1 MLDNEQFIS
10 KDIRK
15 FAFLL
20 FKYKTTMRKKLLFLF
35 ALVALIS
42 SVLFIRTDEKTS
54 MDSLREKHVEFLD
67 THAYNETMKLSRTAR
82 KAQGLPPNAYFE
94 QQYLL
99 EMNPRTGKTDFEK
112 KFLLQE
118 ELFRNKKF
126 EKNVPG
132 TDDNAWVERGPTN
145 VPGRTR
151 AILFDPN
158 DASNERV
165 FAGGVSGG
173 LWVNEDVTTRSNQWD
188 RVGIPENLAVSS
200 ITFDPNNTQI
210 MYVGTGESYVGG
222 NVNGNGIWKSTD
234 GGASWNHIFGGV
246 TGEGFFNSDAKL
258 TVNSPV
264 SIQGILNP
272 FQAGFGPGLGAA
284 ITGNVVLVDDGTTE
298 PTEGCNALVNNAA
311 IDGNIALINRG
322 SCDFTVKVKN
332 AQDAGAIAVVVYNN
346 VEGNPIIMGGTDA
359 TITIPSVMITQG
371 EGQDFVSA
379 LGSGNVNVTIENVDT
394 EAPLGLTVVPGIFHV
409 NDIVTR
415 NVGGVTEIY
424 AAIADAIY
432 SEAPGTILGQG
443 TEYGL
448 YRSVNEGATWTRVN
462 LPDTP
467 GGNPFEPNDIE
478 IGADNT
484 IWLSTTRSST
494 FGDGGGTVFS
504 STNGTA
510 FTQRHV
516 IPNGGRTEIAVSTT
530 NANKMYLLAQESPIT
545 IIKTTDAFATT
556 TTQNLPDDA
565 DNGIPANDFTRGQSF
580 YDLMI
585 EVSPIS
591 DELIFVGGIDVHRS
605 SNGGISWTQISKWSN
620 NPNLN
625 TLNVPSVHA
634 DIHSLTFNPSNPN
647 SLMIATDGGVYYSNA
662 VSGAGSDP
670 TAIFAIPNGF
680 NTTQFYWGEIGQD
693 ASNDQILGGTQ
704 DNGSNFID
712 GGDPGTNVSSEVT
725 GGDGAYSFIDKDGAY
740 MITALPGNNYFR
752 INLPL
757 SGGGFQTISD
767 EDDEGSF
774 INPAELDDNLDI
786 LYSDGSTG
794 STFRISR
801 FSNITTASP
810 VRLNL
815 VNALLD
821 RPLTALKVSPYT
833 TTSSTLFVAT
843 DGGKLLK
850 ITNANANGIF
860 TDISGPEF
868 LGSISAIAFGANED
882 QIFVT
887 FHNYGVKNIW
897 YTADGGTT
905 WVNKEGDYP
914 DIPVKA
920 IMMNP
925 LLNNEVIIGT
935 DLGVWRTANFNDANP
950 EWVQSQN
957 GMQNVKVTSF
967 DLRTSDN
974 TVLATTYGRG
984 FFTGKFTAAPLSV
997 EEIAANDDRITLFP
1011 NPSDGNVKIR
1021 TSIDFGASKITV
1033 FDLNGRAVYRQNS
1046 TLSETTELNVSNL
1059 KSGLY
1064 VLRIQSEQFG
1074 YNKKFFIK

>member
-1 MLDNEQFIS
+1 
-10 KDIRK
+10 
-15 FAFLL
+15 
-20 FKYKTTMRKKLLFLF
+20 MRKKLLLLF
-35 ALVALIS
+35 GLTVLTS
-42 SVLFIRTDEKTS
+42 LVLFIRTDEKTYI
-54 MDSLREKHVEFLD
+54 DSLREKHVEFLD
-67 THAYNETMKLSRTAR
+67 GHSYNETLKLSRTDR
-82 KAQGLPPNAYFE
+82 KAHGLPPNAYFE

-112 KFLLQE
+112 KLLLQE
-118 ELFRNKKF
+118 TLLQNKRF

-132 TDDNAWVERGPTN
+132 TSDNAWVERGPTN

-173 LWVNEDVTTRSNQWD
+173 LWVNDDVTTRSNPWE

-210 MYVGTGESYVGG
+210 MYLGTGESYVQGQ
-222 NVNGNGIWKSTD
+222 VNGNGIWKSTN
-234 GGASWNHIFGGV
+234 GGTTWNHIFGGV
-246 TGEGFFNSDAKL
+246 TGEGFFNTDAKM
-258 TVNSPV
+258 TINGPA
-264 SIQGILNP
+264 SIQGEQNP
-272 FQAGFGPGLGAA
+272 IQALFGPGIGTA
-284 ITGNVVLVDDGTTE
+284 ITGDLVLVDDGTAT
-298 PTEGCNALVNNAA
+298 PNLGCSALVNNTA
-311 IDGNIALINRG
+311 INGNIAVVERG
-322 SCDFTVKVKN
+322 ACNFTVKVKN
-332 AQDAGAIAVVVYNN
+332 AQDAGAIAVIVINN
-346 VEGNPIIMGGTDA
+346 ASGNPFAMGGTDA
-359 TITIPSVMITQG
+359 SITIPSVMISKKDG
-371 EGQDFVSA
+371 ETITAVLTSET
-379 LGSGNVNVTIENVDT
+379 VNVTIENVDT
-394 EAPLGLTVVPGIFHV
+394 DLPGGILVPGIFHI
-409 NDIVTR
+409 NDIVAR
-415 NVGGVTEIY
+415 NVGGTTEIY
-424 AAIADAIY
+424 AAVADAIY
-432 SEAPGTILGQG
+432 QEAPGTTLGQG

-467 GGNPFEPNDIE
+467 GGSPFEPNDIE

-484 IWLSTTRSST
+484 IWLSTTASSS

-504 STNGTA
+504 STNGTT

-516 IPNGGRTEIAVSTT
+516 IPNGRRTEMAVSRT
-530 NANKMYLLAQESPIT
+530 NPNKIYLLAQESPVT
-545 IIKTTDAFATT
+545 IIKTTDGFATT
-556 TTQNLPDDA
+556 TTQALPDDA

-605 SNGGISWTQISKWSN
+605 SNGGLTWTQISKWSN
-620 NPNLN
+620 NANLN
-625 TLNVPSVHA
+625 TLTVPLVHA
-634 DIHSLTFNPSNPN
+634 DIHSMTFNPSNPN
-647 SLMIATDGGVYYSNA
+647 SVMISTDGGVYYSNA
-662 VSGAGSDP
+662 VSGAGSNSG
-670 TAIFAIPNGF
+670 AIFAIPNGY

-693 ASNDQILGGTQ
+693 ASSDQILGGTQ

-712 GGDPGTNVSSEVT
+712 GGDPGLNVSTEVT
-725 GGDGAYSFIDKDGAY
+725 GGDGAYSFIDKDGEY
-740 MITALPGNNYFR
+740 MITAVPFNNFFR

-786 LYSDGSTG
+786 LYSDGSTN
-794 STFRISR
+794 TTRRISR
-801 FSNITTASP
+801 FSNITSDTP
-810 VRLNL
+810 VRLDL
-815 VNALLD
+815 VSTLLD

-833 TTSSTLFVAT
+833 TTSSTLFVGT
-843 DGGKLLK
+843 DSGKLLK

-868 LGSISAIAFGANED
+868 LGSISAINFGANED
-882 QIFVT
+882 QIIVT

-897 YTADGGTT
+897 YTADGGAN
-905 WVNKEGDYP
+905 WVSKEGDFP

-935 DLGVWRTANFNDANP
+935 DLGVWRTANFNDTNP
-950 EWVQSQN
+950 NWVQSQN

-997 EEIAANDDRITLFP
+997 EEISAKDDRITLFP
-1011 NPSDGNVKIR
+1011 NPSDGQLKIR
-1021 TSIDFGASKITV
+1021 TSIDFGTSKITV
-1033 FDLNGRAVYRQNS
+1033 FDINGRAVYSQNS

-1059 KSGLY
+1059 KTGLY
-1064 VLRIQSEQFG
+1064 VLRIESEQFG